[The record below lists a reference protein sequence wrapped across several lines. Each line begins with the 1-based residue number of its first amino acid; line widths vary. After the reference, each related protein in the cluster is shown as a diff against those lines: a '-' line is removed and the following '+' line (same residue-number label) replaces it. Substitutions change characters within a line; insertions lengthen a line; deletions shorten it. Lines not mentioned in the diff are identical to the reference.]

1 MKGCAPTQVR
11 PWGAVSGALLCVMGG
26 LLAAHIAWRAA
37 LEPRGATL
45 QTLGAPPPLALLR
58 VAALG
63 DEVSFAKIVMLWLQ
77 AFDTQPG
84 LRIPL
89 RSLDYSHVIAWLSR
103 SLALDPQAQYPLL
116 VASRLYAEIPDPVR
130 SRQMLEFVYA
140 AFADDPARRWPWL
153 AHATY
158 LAKHRLKDRDLAL
171 KYAARLAQA
180 NTPVIPHWAQQ
191 LQIFVLADMGEVEA
205 AKVLLGGLLASG
217 KITDPH
223 EQRLLTQRLH
233 ELETAGGH

>member
-1 MKGCAPTQVR
+1 MKRFTSASVR
-11 PWGAVSGALLCVMGG
+11 PWRGVSGALLCVMGG
-26 LLAAHIAWRAA
+26 LLAVHIAWRAA
-37 LEPRGATL
+37 LEPWGATVQRL
-45 QTLGAPPPLALLR
+45 DSPPPLALLR

-77 AFDTQPG
+77 AFDTQAG

-89 RSLDYSHVIAWLSR
+89 RALNYSHVIAWLSR
-103 SLALDPQAQYPLL
+103 SLALDPHAQYPLL
-116 VASRLYAEIPDPVR
+116 AASRLYAEIPDPVL
-130 SRQMLEFVYA
+130 SRQMLEFVYV
-140 AFADDPARRWPWL
+140 AFADDPAQRWPWL

-158 LAKHRLKDRDLAL
+158 LAKHRLKDHDLAL

-180 NTPVIPHWAQQ
+180 NNPAIPHWAQQ
-191 LQIFVLADMGEVEA
+191 LQIFVLADMGEIEA
-205 AKVLLGGLLASG
+205 AKVLLGGLLASD

-223 EQRLLTQRLH
+223 EQRLLAQRLH